1 MSITT
6 TSHLNFRGD
15 ARAAL
20 ELYRSVFGGEST
32 AATYADLGM
41 PAEAL
46 GADGIAFGQLES
58 PAGFRVM
65 AYDIP
70 GETSGSA
77 GTGGTTRREHG
88 ATHTD
93 RPFFVSVRG
102 DSLEEVQRYWDA
114 LAAESAIIEPLAASP
129 WSPGFGM
136 LTDPFGVTW
145 ILDVATPAAARG

>member
-1 MSITT
+1 MPKAS
-6 TSHLNFRGD
+6 R
-15 ARAAL
+15 
-20 ELYRSVFGGEST
+20 RSGF
-32 AATYADLGM
+32 GM
-41 PAEAL
+41 PAEAP
-46 GADGIAFGQLES
+46 GAGGIVIGQLES
-58 PAGFRVM
+58 RAGFRVM

-77 GTGGTTRREHG
+77 GDAGTTRRERG

-102 DSLEEVQRYWDA
+102 ESLEDVQRYWGA
-114 LAAESAIIEPLAASP
+114 LAATSSVIEPLAASP

-145 ILDVATPAAARG
+145 ILDVAAQTGVHA